1 MINIIA
7 AVANNRAIGLENK
20 LLYWLPN
27 DLKRFKA
34 LTTGHTIIMGRRTYE
49 SLPKGAL
56 PNRRNIVLSRQRHD
70 YPRCEC
76 YPSLEEALGHCDEDE
91 EIFIIGGAS
100 VYEQAMPLA
109 DRLYL
114 TEIDDTPADADAF
127 FPPYD
132 EWIQESKEEHA
143 PDEKHAYRYAFVDY
157 ISPSLSHSSHP
168 SHSSHSPHP
177 LIKTLL
183 TFLLLTV
190 STLLQAQRHE
200 IVHER
205 IASLQVMA
213 GDDWQA
219 PFPIIQLHGDTPIHI
234 DFDDLTHEYHR
245 YIYKVEHCEADWTLS
260 EEIFTSDYVDGFNDG
275 QAIDDVEESLNTNV
289 LYTHYHLQIPNEQCR
304 LKMSG
309 NYRVTIYDENNDS
322 ETMFIAYFMVVN
334 PVASVALSMTGNTDI
349 DFHGAHQQVSME
361 IGYGSLTVTD
371 PERQIHTVVMQN
383 GRWDNAKTNTKP
395 QYIKGDGLRWDHC
408 RDLIFP
414 GGNEYRKFETLD
426 VTHTTLGLESISW
439 DGHDYHAYV
448 WTDDPRRSYVYD
460 EDANG
465 AFLIRNSDNYDINRL
480 CDYLLVH
487 FKLKSPRLQGDVYL
501 NGQWTY
507 DQFLPQFLMEYDA
520 TDGTYNATIP
530 LKQGYYSYQYL
541 WMKADGTL
549 APVPSE
555 GSFYQTENT
564 YQALV
569 YYRGIGERTD
579 QLVAVATL
587 E

>member
-7 AVANNRAIGLENK
+7 AVAKNRAIGLENK

-56 PNRRNIVLSRQRHD
+56 PNRRNIVLSRHTHD
-70 YPRCEC
+70 YPHCEC
-76 YPSLEEALGHCDEDE
+76 YSSLDEALSHCAE
-91 EIFIIGGAS
+91 EEEVFVIGGAS
-100 VYEQAMPLA
+100 VYEQAMPIA
-109 DRLYL
+109 HRLYL

-132 EWIQESKEEHA
+132 GWTLESREEH
-143 PDEKHAYRYAFVDY
+143 PIDERHSHRYAFANYV
-157 ISPSLSHSSHP
+157 SPNTSHGFNP
-168 SHSSHSPHP
+168 SHTSSPLLKSLAILLMVFHS
-177 LIKTLL
+177 LL
-183 TFLLLTV
+183 V
-190 STLLQAQRHE
+190 IAQRHE
-200 IVHER
+200 VIHER
-205 IASLQVMA
+205 IASLQVRA
-213 GDDWQA
+213 GNDWQA
-219 PFPIIQLHGDTPIHI
+219 LLPIIQLHEETPIHI
-234 DFDDLTHEYHR
+234 DFDDFTHEYHR

-260 EEIFTSDYVDGFNDG
+260 EDIFTSDYVDGFNDG
-275 QAIDDVEESLNTNV
+275 QAIDDMEESFNTNV

-309 NYRVTIYDENNDS
+309 NYRVTVYDENNDN
-322 ETMFIAYFMVVN
+322 EVMFKAYFMVVD
-334 PVASVALSMTGNTDI
+334 PIASVMMEATGNTDI

-361 IGYGSLTVTD
+361 VGYGKLNVTD

-383 GRWDNAKTNTKP
+383 GRWDNARINAKP
-395 QYIKGDGLRWDHC
+395 QYVKTDGLRWDHC
-408 RDLIFP
+408 RDFIFP
-414 GGNEYRKFETLD
+414 AGNEYHKFEMLD
-426 VTHTTLGLESISW
+426 VTHTTLGLESVSW
-439 DGHDYHAYV
+439 DGHNYHAYV
-448 WTDDPRRSYVYD
+448 WTDPPRPNYVYD

-465 AFLIRNSDNYDINRL
+465 VFIIRNSDNYEINRL

-487 FKLKSPRLQGDVYL
+487 FKLKTPQPYGDIYL
-501 NGQWTY
+501 NGQWTN
-507 DQFLPQFLMEYDA
+507 DQFLSQYLMEYDA
-520 TDGTYNATIP
+520 TDGTYNATIL

-541 WMKADGTL
+541 WMKHDGTL

-569 YYRGIGERTD
+569 YYRATGDRTD
-579 QLVAVATL
+579 QLVGVA
-587 E
+587 EIRP